1 MSFFDIKI
9 DKSNFIKKYKVIIY
23 LFCHMNIHLN
33 DHFKNLLSIQKEILD
48 EFFEKF
54 V

>member
-9 DKSNFIKKYKVIIY
+9 DKSNFITIQGDN
-23 LFCHMNIHLN
+23 LFILSYLN
-33 DHFKNLLSIQKEILD
+33 DHFENLLPIQKEILD